1 MHEEEIEWLALELE
15 RRRLMEP
22 LRFFKPNGA
31 QAKFIETIKKDDSE
45 ICVFPA
51 GNWTGKTAAALVVL
65 ATAIWPEHAENK
77 IFQHPLF
84 QKWPFPKAARIL
96 TTPKEMSL
104 TGSIQKEIKRWF
116 PAGQYKSEKMGK
128 MYPSIFVAKDW
139 TIDTMTYDQ
148 ALTEFEGGTIG
159 LFILNEPPPEDIFDT
174 CSRRMKFGGKILLP
188 ATPLTN
194 AAWIWDRL
202 VAQDGKTGIYV
213 VYGRTEDNCI
223 EHGVNGVIPHKAIEN
238 MSNKCADEDERQACL
253 EGKFMHLAGCIFKGF
268 KCEVHVIPE
277 SLVELADKEIYMVC
291 DPAIGKP
298 LFVIWA
304 AIGTAGDITIYDE
317 WPNFEFNKAKDPNYG
332 VAEYAEQ
339 FKIKEVRVQGK
350 PIQRILDRHF
360 GNARRTLGGLT
371 LKQEFSE
378 VGIDF
383 MDSYTIS
390 EIGAEVET
398 GILKVKDALRYND
411 KKPIDALNQPKLR
424 VSDNCTNTI
433 HALERWSRDPKT
445 GKPKEEYKDGA
456 DVVRY
461 LVMSNPEVCKPVDWN
476 IESLSY
482 GVNNQ

>member
-1 MHEEEIEWLALELE
+1 
-15 RRRLMEP
+15 MEP

-31 QAKFIETIKKDDSE
+31 QSKFIEIIKKEDSE

-51 GNWTGKTAAALVVL
+51 GNWTGKTAAAIVALG
-65 ATAIWPEHAENK
+65 AAIWPEQAEDS
-77 IFQHPLF
+77 IFNCPLF
-84 QKWPFPKAARIL
+84 KKWPFPKTARIL

-116 PAGQYKSEKMGK
+116 PIGKYKSEKMGK
-128 MYPSIFVAKDW
+128 MYPSIFTAGDW
-139 TIDTMTYDQ
+139 IIDTMTYDQ

-238 MSNKCADEDERQACL
+238 MSNKCADDDERQACL
-253 EGKFMHLAGCIFKGF
+253 EGTFMHLAGCIFKGF
-268 KCEVHVIPE
+268 KREVHVIAE
-277 SLVELADKEIYMVC
+277 ELVDLSDKEIYMVC

-304 AIGTAGDITIYDE
+304 AIGSAGDITIYDE
-317 WPNFEFNKAKDPNYG
+317 YPNFEFNKAKDPDWG
-332 VAEYAEQ
+332 CQQYAEM
-339 FKIKEVRVQGK
+339 FKSKEFRIKGR

-360 GNARRTLGGLT
+360 GNTRRTLGGLT
-371 LKQEFSE
+371 LKQEFGN

-383 MDSYTIS
+383 MDSYSIADVS
-390 EIGAEVET
+390 SEVET

-424 VSDNCTNTI
+424 VTDNCTNTI
-433 HALERWSRDPKT
+433 HALERWSRDAKS
-445 GKPKEEYKDGA
+445 GKPKEEYKDGC
-456 DVVRY
+456 DDVRY
-461 LVMSNPEVCKPVDWN
+461 LVMSNPEVCKPVDWG
-476 IESLSY
+476 IEALSY
-482 GVNNQ
+482 GVNNS